1 MGAPTPWSEFVARQK
16 GSAAQH
22 LAIDVGNRMDE
33 MIADLV
39 AKGGKWTNGKPGGG
53 YAYLDFMDTLGLVF
67 ELNGTSKSTAA
78 RQ

>member
-1 MGAPTPWSEFVARQK
+1 
-16 GSAAQH
+16 
-22 LAIDVGNRMDE
+22 

-67 ELNGTSKSTAA
+67 ELNGTSKSAAA